1 MDNKIAEFRILT
13 RSGEQM
19 IDNYYLPYTTPNELN
34 NLIHEARQVWYEY
47 RVEVETDLFVQ
58 TFSHSYSEE
67 FSMENA

>member
-19 IDNYYLPYTTPNELN
+19 IENYYMPYTTPKELN